1 MDPLSVEVAVSQIDE
16 ESVATNNQ
24 LSYTATLSSSYI
36 APEELDEE
44 IKEKDKEKEKEKKKK
59 VLKILEEPIRK
70 RKDTANSISN
80 FFHRF
85 TTKPEKKIAFAEEVN
100 RPDRLLS
107 PEVEEKW
114 FESDT
119 FLPFGH
125 EGGAEL
131 YEWDPL
137 TMNETLVTGETGEKA
152 GENQNLTQENSTFF
166 EEKSMLKLLEEF
178 RNGEMR
184 WLAEPQVSAM
194 CRVKEAHEDV
204 TKTHLMI
211 HDIEKERRA
220 GVDLGLGSFTSEE
233 EIESDKIIEQLFE
246 QMNVQMTK
254 MHTFLDKVPFYDD
267 AQNLAPNDEEYYSS

>member
-137 TMNETLVTGETGEKA
+137 TMNETLVT
-152 GENQNLTQENSTFF
+152 
-166 EEKSMLKLLEEF
+166 EKSMLKLLEEF